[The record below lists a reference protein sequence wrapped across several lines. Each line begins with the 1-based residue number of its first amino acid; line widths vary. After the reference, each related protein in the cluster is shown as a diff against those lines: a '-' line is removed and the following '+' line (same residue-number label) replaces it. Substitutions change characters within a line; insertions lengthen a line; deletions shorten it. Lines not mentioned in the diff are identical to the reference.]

1 MHMHTKATYG
11 TARQANTYKRVRI
24 RTHSGAPVPS
34 IITSN
39 SPGRL
44 SSGRCAILSLYI
56 HVTSSRCMHVQH
68 DSNRYIVCYIIMYN
82 IAFIA
87 AVNVYLLYNTFARQ
101 SNYQQ
106 NYQIICQNYYYFIY
120 ACAWLEIIKL
130 FLLSLFYTLSIILS
144 KLLL

>member
-1 MHMHTKATYG
+1 MHMHTIATYG
-11 TARQANTYKRVRI
+11 TARQANIYKRVRI

-68 DSNRYIVCYIIMYN
+68 DSNSYIVCYIIMYN

-87 AVNVYLLYNTFARQ
+87 AVTCVSAL
-101 SNYQQ
+101 
-106 NYQIICQNYYYFIY
+106 
-120 ACAWLEIIKL
+120 
-130 FLLSLFYTLSIILS
+130 
-144 KLLL
+144 